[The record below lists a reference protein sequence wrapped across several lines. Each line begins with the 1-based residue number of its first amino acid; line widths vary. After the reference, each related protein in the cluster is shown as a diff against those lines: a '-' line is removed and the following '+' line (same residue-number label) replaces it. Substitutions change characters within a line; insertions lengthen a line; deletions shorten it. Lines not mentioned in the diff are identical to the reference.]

1 MRVDVLTLFPEMVT
15 PALTLSILGRAER
28 AGSWSVG
35 VHNIRDHGRGKHRTV
50 DDSPYGGGSGMVMRA
65 DVVADAIASVRRAD
79 SHVILLEASGAP
91 FNQGTAR
98 RFTMFPHLILVCGH
112 YEGVDARVR
121 EHLVDEAISIGDFV
135 LTGGELAA
143 CVVVDAVV
151 RLLPGALGN
160 ANSTIDES
168 FSANLLEYPHY
179 TRPREFQGHPVPE
192 VLLSGDHGK
201 VEAWRKQ
208 AAEARTRD
216 LRPDLADPRPPRG

>member
-1 MRVDVLTLFPEMVT
+1 MRIDVLTLFPEMVT
-15 PALTLSILGRAER
+15 PALTRSILGRAER
-28 AGSWSVG
+28 AGTWSVG

-50 DDSPYGGGSGMVMRA
+50 DDTPYGGGSGMVMRA
-65 DVVADAIASVRRAD
+65 DVVADAIESVRLAD
-79 SHVILLEASGAP
+79 SHVILLEASGSP
-91 FNQGTAR
+91 FTQATAHR
-98 RFTMFPHLILVCGH
+98 LTTFPHLILVCGH

-160 ANSTIDES
+160 ANSTLDES
-168 FSANLLEYPHY
+168 FAAGLLEYPHY
-179 TRPREFQGHPVPE
+179 TRPREFQGHAVPD

-208 AAEARTRD
+208 AAEARTAA
-216 LRPDLADPRPPRG
+216 LRPDLASLRPQRR